1 MNGLSPYIIPPVLC
15 LLTGYSLAIVLLIW
29 GRSRRENIL
38 LALMCFWGTLL
49 SYSFIYHT
57 LEHDQAK
64 VLQVDRMVHTLYVF
78 FPVISI
84 LFFQVITDTIN
95 KAMIAVCFIIS
106 IVLLF
111 FVHTP
116 YYFSGFYTYN
126 WGMIDKGRIAFQ
138 IFAIYGA
145 SATLYIILL
154 FIKKIRAEKN
164 HVVRLKYYYF
174 FTAFIVSAILTITNI
189 PAMYGI
195 DIYPLS
201 NFVFIPLGIMT
212 YGILKYRL
220 IRISSVLHM
229 FIFWLTLSSI
239 IAVPNIFIFIMIKN
253 NFNQLDSFRLV
264 VIFVLWFFINYYYYN
279 KVQPLI
285 NQLFNRRTYNLS
297 MMEKTFIKDIA
308 MLKNLDELV
317 YQMTTMLSKALNVQ
331 HASLYIRKGYSGSYI
346 NAHGNIIDTGLKT
359 EQILLS
365 GTFFEKSLIESD
377 TDIIHSADI
386 LIPLFKLSGSE
397 YIIPLIHQ
405 NELIAILTLTGK
417 TNRDR
422 LNESETRFIRNLS
435 IYATIALANSVMYQN
450 LSDMKDNLEKI
461 VESRTAL
468 IESQKSDMESD
479 IQLAR
484 KIQMALLP
492 AQIPAIKNL
501 RVAYKYEPIMGV
513 GGDFIDIHYRDGMD
527 DYGLFICDVS
537 GHGSSSAMIASM
549 VKMAL
554 HSWGKFIQHP
564 AEAFVEIR
572 NLLRGKI
579 GDNFITAYMCCI
591 DLGSGVITSACAGH
605 PPMILIRR
613 TGAIEQIKPSGK
625 IIFDL
630 IDSEYEEI
638 KHTLHDGDKIVL
650 YTDGVFETRDSS
662 GVIIG
667 EKRFIGMLSE
677 NYKLSAEDL
686 CQKIYN
692 EIFIPAGNSIDDDFA
707 LLVAEYKG

>member
-1 MNGLSPYIIPPVLC
+1 M
-15 LLTGYSLAIVLLIW
+15 LLIW